1 MHLNLS
7 HDTLIC
13 NGKIKITGSK
23 SETNRLLF
31 LQSLFPN
38 FKIQNKSNSD
48 DSSIMQAALKST
60 SDFIDINHAGTAMRF
75 LTSYFSQ
82 LEGREVILTGSER
95 MQQRPIKILVDAL
108 RSLGASIE
116 YEKKQGY
123 PPLRIKGKKLDGGT
137 ISLPADIS
145 SQYISSLIMLGAV
158 LKAGI
163 ELNLKGTITSM
174 PYINMTLDL
183 LKRLG
188 IETEFKGHRILVK
201 NTSKSKNIIQVVESD
216 WSSAS
221 YFFSIAALSD
231 KAKIYLSNYKSN
243 SLQGDSILRII
254 YKQLGVN
261 SYFEGNNLILEK
273 ENISSPKSIKWDLSN
288 APDIAQTIAV
298 SCYGLGVACD
308 LEGLHTLKI
317 KETDRLVA
325 LDTELSKLGA
335 KISLVALD
343 TELSKLGAKISV
355 TDKSLH
361 LASDQ
366 DFQKGI
372 TISTYNDH
380 RMAMAFAPLAL
391 KIPLSVK
398 KAEVVSKS
406 YPSFWEDLNSLDFKI
421 DKI

>member
-38 FKIQNKSNSD
+38 FKIQNKSNSE
-48 DSSIMQAALKST
+48 DSSVMQAALKST
-60 SDFIDINHAGTAMRF
+60 SDSIDINHAGTAMRF

-82 LEGREVILTGSER
+82 LEGREVILTGSKR

-108 RSLGASIE
+108 KSLGASIE

-123 PPLRIKGKKLDGGT
+123 PPLKIKGKKLDGGS
-137 ISLPADIS
+137 ISLPADVS
-145 SQYISSLIMLGAV
+145 SQYISSLIMLGPI

-183 LKRLG
+183 LNRLG
-188 IETEFKGHRILVK
+188 IKTEFKGHRIVVK
-201 NTSKSKNIIQVVESD
+201 NTSKTKNTIQVVESD

-231 KAKIYLSNYKSN
+231 KAKIYLSNFKSN

-273 ENISSPKSIKWDLSN
+273 ENISSPKIIKWDLSN

-335 KISLVALD
+335 KIS
-343 TELSKLGAKISV
+343 V

-361 LASDQ
+361 LSSDQ

-372 TISTYNDH
+372 NISTYNDH

-391 KIPLSVK
+391 KIPLTVE

-406 YPSFWEDLNSLDFKI
+406 YPSFWEDLNSLNFKI
-421 DKI
+421 NKI

>member
-188 IETEFKGHRILVK
+188 IKTEFKGHRILVK
-201 NTSKSKNIIQVVESD
+201 NTSKSKNTIQVVESD

-335 KISLVALD
+335 KIS
-343 TELSKLGAKISV
+343 V
-355 TDKSLH
+355 TNKSLH

-380 RMAMAFAPLAL
+380 RMAMAFAPLAI

-406 YPSFWEDLNSLDFKI
+406 YPSFWDELNSLIFKI
-421 DKI
+421 DMI

>member
-7 HDTLIC
+7 HDTQIC

-188 IETEFKGHRILVK
+188 IKTEFKGHRILVK
-201 NTSKSKNIIQVVESD
+201 NTSKSKNTNQVVESD

-231 KAKIYLSNYKSN
+231 KAKIYLSNYKSK

-273 ENISSPKSIKWDLSN
+273 ESISSPKSIKWDLSN

-335 KISLVALD
+335 KIS
-343 TELSKLGAKISV
+343 V
-355 TDKSLH
+355 TNKSLH

-406 YPSFWEDLNSLDFKI
+406 YPSFWEDLNSLNFKI

>member
-188 IETEFKGHRILVK
+188 IKTEFKGHRILVK
-201 NTSKSKNIIQVVESD
+201 NTSKSKNTIQVVESD

-273 ENISSPKSIKWDLSN
+273 ENISSPKRIKWDLSN

-335 KISLVALD
+335 KIS
-343 TELSKLGAKISV
+343 V
-355 TDKSLH
+355 TNKSLH

-406 YPSFWEDLNSLDFKI
+406 YPSFWEDLNSLNFKI

>member
-108 RSLGASIE
+108 RSLGASID

-188 IETEFKGHRILVK
+188 IKTEFKGHRILVK
-201 NTSKSKNIIQVVESD
+201 NTSKSKNTIQVVESD

-231 KAKIYLSNYKSN
+231 KAKIYLSNYKSK

-273 ENISSPKSIKWDLSN
+273 ESISSPKSIKWDLSN

-335 KISLVALD
+335 KIS
-343 TELSKLGAKISV
+343 V
-355 TDKSLH
+355 TNKSLH

-406 YPSFWEDLNSLDFKI
+406 YPSFWEDLNSLNFKI

>member
-188 IETEFKGHRILVK
+188 IKTEFKGHRILVK
-201 NTSKSKNIIQVVESD
+201 NISKSKNTIQVVESD

-273 ENISSPKSIKWDLSN
+273 ENISSPKRIKWDLSN

-335 KISLVALD
+335 KIS
-343 TELSKLGAKISV
+343 V
-355 TDKSLH
+355 TNKSLH

-406 YPSFWEDLNSLDFKI
+406 YPSFWEDLNSLNFKI

>member
-108 RSLGASIE
+108 RSIGASIE

-188 IETEFKGHRILVK
+188 IKTEFKGHRILVK
-201 NTSKSKNIIQVVESD
+201 NTSKSKNTIQVVESD

-335 KISLVALD
+335 KIS
-343 TELSKLGAKISV
+343 V
-355 TDKSLH
+355 TNKSLH

-406 YPSFWEDLNSLDFKI
+406 YPSFWEDLNSLNFKI

>member
-123 PPLRIKGKKLDGGT
+123 PPLRIKGKKLDGGS

-145 SQYISSLIMLGAV
+145 SQYISSLIMLGPS

-183 LKRLG
+183 LNRLG
-188 IETEFKGHRILVK
+188 IKTEFKGHRIVVK
-201 NTSKSKNIIQVVESD
+201 NTSKSKNTIQVVESD

-231 KAKIYLSNYKSN
+231 KAKIYLSNFKSN

-273 ENISSPKSIKWDLSN
+273 EKISSLKSIKWDLSN

-335 KISLVALD
+335 KIS
-343 TELSKLGAKISV
+343 V

-361 LASDQ
+361 LSSDQ

-372 TISTYNDH
+372 NISTYNDH

-391 KIPLSVK
+391 KIPLSVE

-406 YPSFWEDLNSLDFKI
+406 YPSFWEDLNSLNFKI

>member
-123 PPLRIKGKKLDGGT
+123 PPLRIKGKKLNGGT

-188 IETEFKGHRILVK
+188 IKTEFKGHRILVK
-201 NTSKSKNIIQVVESD
+201 NTSKSKNTIQVVESD

-335 KISLVALD
+335 KIS
-343 TELSKLGAKISV
+343 V

-366 DFQKGI
+366 DFQEGI

-406 YPSFWEDLNSLDFKI
+406 YPSFWEDLNSLNFKI

>member
-123 PPLRIKGKKLDGGT
+123 PPLRIKGKKLDGGM

-188 IETEFKGHRILVK
+188 IKTEFKGHRILVK
-201 NTSKSKNIIQVVESD
+201 NTSKSKNTIQVVESD

-298 SCYGLGVACD
+298 TCYGLGVACE

-335 KISLVALD
+335 KIS
-343 TELSKLGAKISV
+343 V
-355 TDKSLH
+355 TNKSLH

-406 YPSFWEDLNSLDFKI
+406 YPSFWEDLNSLNFKI

>member
-116 YEKKQGY
+116 YEKKHGY

-188 IETEFKGHRILVK
+188 IKTEFKGHQILVK
-201 NTSKSKNIIQVVESD
+201 NTSKSKNTIQVVESD

-335 KISLVALD
+335 KIS
-343 TELSKLGAKISV
+343 V
-355 TDKSLH
+355 TNKSLH

-406 YPSFWEDLNSLDFKI
+406 YPSFWEDLNSLNFKI

>member
-38 FKIQNKSNSD
+38 FKIQNKSNSE
-48 DSSIMQAALKST
+48 DSSVMQAALKST
-60 SDFIDINHAGTAMRF
+60 SDSIDINHAGTAMRF

-82 LEGREVILTGSER
+82 LEGREVILTGSKR

-108 RSLGASIE
+108 RSIGASIE

-145 SQYISSLIMLGAV
+145 SQYISSLIMLGPI

-188 IETEFKGHRILVK
+188 IKTEFKGHRILVK
-201 NTSKSKNIIQVVESD
+201 NTSKSKNTIQVVESD

-335 KISLVALD
+335 KIS
-343 TELSKLGAKISV
+343 V

-361 LASDQ
+361 LSSNQ

>member
-335 KISLVALD
+335 KIS
-343 TELSKLGAKISV
+343 V

>member
-123 PPLRIKGKKLDGGT
+123 PPLRIKGKKLDGGM

-201 NTSKSKNIIQVVESD
+201 NTSKSKNTIQVVESD

-335 KISLVALD
+335 KIS
-343 TELSKLGAKISV
+343 V

>member
-48 DSSIMQAALKST
+48 DSSVMQAALKST

-188 IETEFKGHRILVK
+188 IKTEFKGHRILVK
-201 NTSKSKNIIQVVESD
+201 NTSKSKNTIQVVESD

-335 KISLVALD
+335 KIS
-343 TELSKLGAKISV
+343 V

-406 YPSFWEDLNSLDFKI
+406 YPSFWEDLNSLNFKI

>member
-188 IETEFKGHRILVK
+188 IKTEFKGHRILVK
-201 NTSKSKNIIQVVESD
+201 NTSKSKNTIQVVESD

-335 KISLVALD
+335 KIS
-343 TELSKLGAKISV
+343 V

-380 RMAMAFAPLAL
+380 RMAMAFAPLAI

-406 YPSFWEDLNSLDFKI
+406 YPSFWDELNSLIFKI
-421 DKI
+421 DMI

>member
-188 IETEFKGHRILVK
+188 IKTEFKGHRILVK
-201 NTSKSKNIIQVVESD
+201 NTSKSKNTIQVVESD

-273 ENISSPKSIKWDLSN
+273 ENISSPKRIKWDLSN

-317 KETDRLVA
+317 KETDR
-325 LDTELSKLGA
+325 
-335 KISLVALD
+335 LVALD

-406 YPSFWEDLNSLDFKI
+406 YPSFWEDLNSLNFKI

>member
-261 SYFEGNNLILEK
+261 SYFKGNNLILEK
-273 ENISSPKSIKWDLSN
+273 ENISSPKRIKWDLSN

-317 KETDRLVA
+317 KETDR
-325 LDTELSKLGA
+325 
-335 KISLVALD
+335 LVALD

>member
-188 IETEFKGHRILVK
+188 IKNEFKGHRILVK
-201 NTSKSKNIIQVVESD
+201 NTSKSKNTIQVVESD

-335 KISLVALD
+335 KIS
-343 TELSKLGAKISV
+343 V
-355 TDKSLH
+355 TNKSLH

-406 YPSFWEDLNSLDFKI
+406 YPSFWEDLNSLNFKI
-421 DKI
+421 YKI

>member
-108 RSLGASIE
+108 KSLGASIE

-261 SYFEGNNLILEK
+261 SYFKGNNLILEK
-273 ENISSPKSIKWDLSN
+273 ENISSPKRIKWDLSN

-335 KISLVALD
+335 KIS
-343 TELSKLGAKISV
+343 V
-355 TDKSLH
+355 TNKSLH

-372 TISTYNDH
+372 NISTYNDH

>member
-1 MHLNLS
+1 MDLNIS
-7 HDTLIC
+7 HETQIC
-13 NGKIKITGSK
+13 NGKVKITGSK

-31 LQSLFPN
+31 LQSLFPY

-188 IETEFKGHRILVK
+188 IKTEFKGHRILVK
-201 NTSKSKNIIQVVESD
+201 NTSKSKNTIQ
-216 WSSAS
+216 
-221 YFFSIAALSD
+221 FL
-231 KAKIYLSNYKSN
+231 
-243 SLQGDSILRII
+243 
-254 YKQLGVN
+254 
-261 SYFEGNNLILEK
+261 
-273 ENISSPKSIKWDLSN
+273 
-288 APDIAQTIAV
+288 
-298 SCYGLGVACD
+298 
-308 LEGLHTLKI
+308 
-317 KETDRLVA
+317 
-325 LDTELSKLGA
+325 
-335 KISLVALD
+335 
-343 TELSKLGAKISV
+343 
-355 TDKSLH
+355 
-361 LASDQ
+361 
-366 DFQKGI
+366 
-372 TISTYNDH
+372 
-380 RMAMAFAPLAL
+380 
-391 KIPLSVK
+391 
-398 KAEVVSKS
+398 
-406 YPSFWEDLNSLDFKI
+406 
-421 DKI
+421 

>member
-335 KISLVALD
+335 KIS
-343 TELSKLGAKISV
+343 V

-391 KIPLSVK
+391 KLPLSVK

-406 YPSFWEDLNSLDFKI
+406 YPSFWEDLNSLYYKI
-421 DKI
+421 YKI

>member
-188 IETEFKGHRILVK
+188 IKTEFKGHRILVK
-201 NTSKSKNIIQVVESD
+201 NTSKSKNTIQVVESD

-273 ENISSPKSIKWDLSN
+273 ESISSPKSIKWDLSN

-335 KISLVALD
+335 KIS
-343 TELSKLGAKISV
+343 V
-355 TDKSLH
+355 TNKSLH

-406 YPSFWEDLNSLDFKI
+406 YPSFWEDLNSLNFKI

>member
-188 IETEFKGHRILVK
+188 IKTEFKGHRILVK
-201 NTSKSKNIIQVVESD
+201 NTSKSKNTIQVVESD

-254 YKQLGVN
+254 YKQLGIN

-335 KISLVALD
+335 KIS
-343 TELSKLGAKISV
+343 V

-406 YPSFWEDLNSLDFKI
+406 YPGFWEDLNSLNFKI
-421 DKI
+421 NKI

>member
-48 DSSIMQAALKST
+48 DSSVMQAALKST

-201 NTSKSKNIIQVVESD
+201 NTSKSKNTIQVVESD

-261 SYFEGNNLILEK
+261 SYFKGNNLILEK
-273 ENISSPKSIKWDLSN
+273 ENISSPKRIKWDLSN

-317 KETDRLVA
+317 KETDR
-325 LDTELSKLGA
+325 
-335 KISLVALD
+335 LVALD

-406 YPSFWEDLNSLDFKI
+406 YPSFWEDLNSLNFKI

>member
-7 HDTLIC
+7 HDTQIC

-188 IETEFKGHRILVK
+188 IKTEFKGHRILVK
-201 NTSKSKNIIQVVESD
+201 NTSKSKNTIQVVESD

-335 KISLVALD
+335 KIS
-343 TELSKLGAKISV
+343 V
-355 TDKSLH
+355 TNKSLH

-406 YPSFWEDLNSLDFKI
+406 YPSFWEDLNSLNFKI

>member
-48 DSSIMQAALKST
+48 DSSVMQAALKST

-261 SYFEGNNLILEK
+261 SYFKGNNLILEK

-317 KETDRLVA
+317 KETDR
-325 LDTELSKLGA
+325 
-335 KISLVALD
+335 LVALD

-406 YPSFWEDLNSLDFKI
+406 YPSFWEDLNSLNFKI
-421 DKI
+421 DEI

>member
-335 KISLVALD
+335 KIS
-343 TELSKLGAKISV
+343 V

-372 TISTYNDH
+372 TISTYNDN

>member
-188 IETEFKGHRILVK
+188 IKTEFKGHRILVK
-201 NTSKSKNIIQVVESD
+201 NTSKSKNTIQVVESD

-335 KISLVALD
+335 KIS
-343 TELSKLGAKISV
+343 V

-406 YPSFWEDLNSLDFKI
+406 YPSFWEDLNSLNFKI

>member
-188 IETEFKGHRILVK
+188 IKTEFKGHRILVK
-201 NTSKSKNIIQVVESD
+201 NTLKSKNTIQVVESD

-335 KISLVALD
+335 KIS
-343 TELSKLGAKISV
+343 V

>member
-188 IETEFKGHRILVK
+188 IETEFKEHRILVK
-201 NTSKSKNIIQVVESD
+201 NTSKSKNTIQVVESD

-221 YFFSIAALSD
+221 YFFSIAVLSD

-335 KISLVALD
+335 KIS
-343 TELSKLGAKISV
+343 V

>member
-188 IETEFKGHRILVK
+188 IKTEFKGHRILVK
-201 NTSKSKNIIQVVESD
+201 NTSKSKNTIQVVESD

-221 YFFSIAALSD
+221 YFFSIVALSD

-335 KISLVALD
+335 KIS
-343 TELSKLGAKISV
+343 V
-355 TDKSLH
+355 TNKSLH

-406 YPSFWEDLNSLDFKI
+406 YPSFWEDLNSLNFKI

>member
-1 MHLNLS
+1 MDLNIS
-7 HDTLIC
+7 HETQIC

-188 IETEFKGHRILVK
+188 IKTEFKGHRILVK
-201 NTSKSKNIIQVVESD
+201 NTSKSKNTIQVVESD

-273 ENISSPKSIKWDLSN
+273 ENISSPKIIKWDLSN

-298 SCYGLGVACD
+298 SCYGLGVACE

-335 KISLVALD
+335 KIS
-343 TELSKLGAKISV
+343 V
-355 TDKSLH
+355 TNKSLH